1 MKRSFY
7 TKEIWC
13 SRKRDDS
20 PSSEVYWIYGKAYIP
35 ATEAAQAEE
44 AAEAAQSAEAAE
56 AAGSSGGRYPLLI
69 FSHELGK
76 NHEAGA
82 PYAERLAAAG
92 YAVYTIDYCGGTVF
106 RSRDGEIVR
115 PRRSSGET
123 TDASLI
129 TWVDDL
135 TAILSA
141 AAEWDFV
148 DPERIFLM
156 GGSQGAVSSLLT
168 ACRSQREGHHSA
180 IRFNCPD
187 GKDKAFASGKM
198 DLPDESDKKDKFDKE
213 LMPGQQRSNVAGL
226 ILLYPPL
233 DLPERMHQMFHDR
246 ESIPETFDLFDGWI
260 QLGRRYADDI
270 WDLDV
275 YREFTGYSGQVLIL
289 HGDQDDVVDISVSEK
304 AVAMKPDCR
313 FYRISGGR
321 HGFKGEAFEEACR
334 RVLSYL
340 CEGAC

>member
-1 MKRSFY
+1 MKQPFY

-13 SRKRDDS
+13 SRKRDNS
-20 PSSEVYWIYGKAYIP
+20 PSSEVYRIYGKAYIP
-35 ATEAAQAEE
+35 

-56 AAGSSGGRYPLLI
+56 AAGVSEGRYPLLI

-76 NHEAGA
+76 NHEAGT

-92 YAVYTIDYCGGTVF
+92 YAVYTFDYCGGTVF
-106 RSRDGEIVR
+106 YGREGEIVR
-115 PRRSSGET
+115 QRHSSGET
-123 TDASLI
+123 TDASLV

-135 TAILSA
+135 SAVLSA
-141 AAEWDFV
+141 AAAWDFV
-148 DPERIFLM
+148 DPERIYLM
-156 GGSQGAVSSLLT
+156 GGSQGAVSSVLA
-168 ACRSQREGHHSA
+168 ACRSRRDA
-180 IRFNCPD
+180 T
-187 GKDKAFASGKM
+187 
-198 DLPDESDKKDKFDKE
+198 
-213 LMPGQQRSNVAGL
+213 AGL

-260 QLGRRYADDI
+260 QLGRRYAEDI

-304 AVAMKPDCR
+304 AAAMKPDCR
-313 FYRISGGR
+313 FCRIPGGR

-340 CEGAC
+340 REGAC